1 MHALPE
7 SDLRKHLPR
16 NVLAETGAWRSP
28 AVILCVTVILAVV
41 LKPLLAPQLTPALV
55 FVLGTTLIGANSVL
69 IPGLITSILAAP
81 RQRPGA
87 GSLLK
92 YSNTKPASAPI

>member
-16 NVLAETGAWRSP
+16 NALAETGAWRSP

-41 LKPLLAPQLTPALV
+41 LKPLLARQLTPALV
-55 FVLGTTLIGANSVL
+55 FVLVITLIGANS
-69 IPGLITSILAAP
+69 GLCSATNWMRIRIASSEL
-81 RQRPGA
+81 
-87 GSLLK
+87 LLK
-92 YSNTKPASAPI
+92 V